1 MIGPIRQL
9 RRYFYKNLHYLVPLP
24 ILLGAFLVWAK
35 EPGVLVQLQL
45 YVFDEYLRLKPRE
58 YEPTAVR
65 IVDIDDDSLERFGQW
80 PWPRTLLAKL
90 VDRLD
95 ELGAAAIA
103 FDILFIDPDRTS
115 PSRLI
120 DSLAGIASDEPNVTG
135 FRIGSDDSL
144 VARFKNLP
152 DHDQVFADAIRRGHV
167 VIGFTPRPNEHS
179 RLPEAKASFATAGDN
194 PMSWVPHSASA
205 KSSLHVLEAAAA
217 GNGTLAIH
225 QERDSIARRMPL
237 VTAIGGQLYPSLDV
251 EALRVAQ
258 GARTYVI
265 KSTGANGA
273 TAFGEH
279 VGLNAVKVGN
289 IVVPTDPDGT
299 VWIHFTSH
307 QPERFVPAWKVLD
320 GSVDPELVK
329 GNIVLIGTTAEGL
342 KEFRATPLDP
352 AAAGVEIHAQLLEQ
366 MLLGNNVQRPDWARG
381 AEVAF
386 MLEIGL
392 VLILLLPKIGARWT
406 FFVGGAAAA
415 PVVIGSWY
423 AYVTYNWL
431 IDPVFPALVGL
442 LVYLSS
448 SAVLLFRTET
458 ERRHV
463 RHAFSRYLA
472 PSVVEQLAR
481 HPERLVLGGEVREM
495 TVMFSDIRGFTAI
508 AEGLD
513 AHGLTNFLNRYLT
526 PMTAVILSHQ
536 GTVDKYMAD
545 GIMAFWNAPLDD
557 PSHSEHACRAA
568 LAMRAELAHLNDAWR
583 AEAVSAGRT
592 FHEVRIGIGLNTGRC
607 VAGNLGSDQRFD
619 YSVLGDDANVA
630 SRLEGQTK
638 TYHVDIIIGER
649 TAEQVPQLA
658 LLELDLL
665 QVVGKAKPTRIFFL
679 LGDDAIAATSAFAA
693 LKSSHD
699 AMIGAYRGRK
709 WAEGLAQLETCRT
722 QAPEILQPVYQLYE
736 ERIGN
741 FRVSPPPADWDGVYA
756 ALTK

>member
-1 MIGPIRQL
+1 MMGRTRQL
-9 RRYFYKNLHYLVPLP
+9 RRYIYNHLHYLLPLP
-24 ILLGAFLVWAK
+24 ILLAAFLVWAK
-35 EPGVLVQLQL
+35 EPGLLIQLQL

-58 YEPTAVR
+58 YEPTPVR
-65 IVDIDDDSLERFGQW
+65 VIDIDDDSLERFGQW

-90 VDRLD
+90 VDRLN
-95 ELGAAAIA
+95 EFGAAAIA
-103 FDILFIDPDRTS
+103 FDILFVDPDRTS
-115 PSRLI
+115 PSRLSETL
-120 DSLAGIASDEPNVTG
+120 DETASDDAIVT
-135 FRIGSDDSL
+135 RL
-144 VARFKNLP
+144 KALP
-152 DHDQVFADAIRRGHV
+152 DHDQVFADAIAHGPV
-167 VIGFTPRPNEHS
+167 VIGFAPRDKEHS
-179 RLPEAKASFATAGDN
+179 RLPEAKASFATAGDD
-194 PMSWVPHSASA
+194 PVPWVPHFKSAT
-205 KSSLHVLEAAAA
+205 SSLPVLEAAAA
-217 GNGTLAIH
+217 GNGALGIH
-225 QERDSIARRMPL
+225 QERDGIARRVPL
-237 VTAIGGQLYPSLDV
+237 VVAIRGRLYPSLDL
-251 EALRVAQ
+251 EAMRVAQ
-258 GARTYVI
+258 GARSYVI

-279 VGLNAVKVGN
+279 AGLNAIKVGKV
-289 IVVPTDPDGT
+289 VVPTGANGT
-299 VWIHFTSH
+299 VWIYFTSH
-307 QPERFVPAWKVLD
+307 QPERFVPAWKILD

-329 GNIVLIGTTAEGL
+329 GNIIVIGTTAEGL
-342 KEFRATPLDP
+342 REFRPTPLDP
-352 AAAGVEIHAQLLEQ
+352 AAAGVEVHAQLLEQ
-366 MLLGNNVQRPDWARG
+366 MLLGDNVQRPDWARG
-381 AEVAF
+381 AELAF

-392 VLILLLPKIGARWT
+392 ALLLLLPKIGARWT
-406 FFVGGAAAA
+406 FFVGGAAVA
-415 PVVIGSWY
+415 PVVAGSWY
-423 AYVTYNWL
+423 AYVAYNWL

-472 PSVVEQLAR
+472 PSVVEQLAN

-495 TVMFSDIRGFTAI
+495 TVMFSDIRGFTSI

-526 PMTAVILSHQ
+526 PMTAIILSHQ

-557 PSHSEHACRAA
+557 PAHVEHACRTA
-568 LAMRAELAHLNDAWR
+568 LAMRTELAGLNDAWH
-583 AEAVSAGRT
+583 AEAAAAGRP

-679 LGDDAIAATSAFAA
+679 LGDEAIAATSAFAA
-693 LKSSHD
+693 LKNAHD
-699 AMIGAYRGRK
+699 AMIGAYRGRE

-736 ERIGN
+736 ERIVN
-741 FRVSPPPADWDGVYA
+741 FRESPPPADWDGVYA